1 MRAYHWLPVQ
11 GLGEDA
17 EHLLQA
23 AVQQH
28 GAQAGLERAVPL
40 GDLVRQDC
48 TRDQVCRC
56 GGGGGGEWEED
67 KISIIR
73 F

>member
-1 MRAYHWLPVQ
+1 MRVRAAAYHWLSIQ

-48 TRDQVCRC
+48 TRSQVCRC
-56 GGGGGGEWEED
+56 ADW
-67 KISIIR
+67 
-73 F
+73 